1 VRLSRSELGQ
11 LLQFDRDWVAI
22 GSGFGI
28 FSGSA
33 KQIAM
38 LRFNRYRTRGVSEE
52 SWHPKQQGRWLPDG
66 GYELSLPYARE
77 AELVMDILK
86 CGPDYEVLAPQ
97 QLRAAVAERLRLRLT
112 LSLDETANRNPNES
126 PGTG

>member
-1 VRLSRSELGQ
+1 VEIDEALLEEEL
-11 LLQFDRDWVAI
+11 

-33 KQIAM
+33 DEIAV
-38 LRFNRYRTRGVSEE
+38 LRFNRYRARWVSEE
-52 SWHPKQQGRWLPDG
+52 SWHPQQQGRWLPDG

-86 CGPDYEVLAPQ
+86 YGPDCEILAPQ
-97 QLRAAVAERLRLRLT
+97 QLRAAVAERLRLT
-112 LSLDETANRNPNES
+112 LSLYETANGNPNES
-126 PGTG
+126 QGAG